1 MTKRKHPGR
10 SSGPVRPESPPS
22 AEGRRPPRSP
32 AQPAAGKRPD
42 ARKTGDN
49 RAEGGKWAD
58 GRYVKAPEASQSAK
72 PRPQG
77 GGRTDRRPE
86 PGTYPKSPPEAGKYA
101 GKLAKTRPDSRR
113 APDRA
118 PPSERPRAAE
128 AAAKGAKQSRGNWLY
143 GLHAVKAALDNPR
156 RKILRG
162 LLTEEAV
169 AAIGGNRSSF
179 KEMYP
184 NVAVESATREMI
196 SQMLPAHAV
205 HQGAAI
211 LADPLPDL
219 ALEDVLDD
227 VAEQQNAVILVLDQ
241 VTDPQNVGAIL
252 RSAAAFNVAA
262 VIVPDRHS
270 PPETTALA
278 KAASGA
284 IEIVPLVRVVNLAR
298 TLESLKQAGFWTAG
312 LAGEAPQTLAAARL
326 SGKVALVLGAEGE
339 GLRRLT
345 REHCDILVKL
355 PISPRM
361 ESLNVSAA
369 AAVALYELAR
379 NG

>member
-10 SSGPVRPESPPS
+10 SSGPVRPEFPLSS
-22 AEGRRPPRSP
+22 EGRRPSRPP
-32 AQPAAGKRPD
+32 ARPAAGKRPGGGK
-42 ARKTGDN
+42 APEN
-49 RAEGGKWAD
+49 PAEGHKWVD
-58 GRYVKAPEASQSAK
+58 GRYIPEAKSRPAK
-72 PRPQG
+72 KQG
-77 GGRTDRRPE
+77 DRRPE
-86 PGTYPKSPPEAGKYA
+86 PGKYPKTHPDPGKYA
-101 GKLAKTRPDSRR
+101 KARPDARR
-113 APDRA
+113 HPARESTA
-118 PPSERPRAAE
+118 ERPQAIENTPRNKPA
-128 AAAKGAKQSRGNWLY
+128 RGHWLY
-143 GLHAVKAALDNPR
+143 GLHSVKAALDNPR
-156 RKILRG
+156 RKISRL

-169 AAIGGNRSSF
+169 SAIAGNRSSF

-184 NVAVESATREMI
+184 QVAIEPATRESI
-196 SQMLPAHAV
+196 SQMLPPSAV
-205 HQGAAI
+205 HQGAAL

-219 ALEDVLDD
+219 VLEDILDELIEETQAVVL
-227 VAEQQNAVILVLDQ
+227 ILDQ

-284 IEIVPLVRVVNLAR
+284 IEMVPLVRVTNLAR
-298 TLESLKQAGFWTAG
+298 SLEQLKSAGFWTAG
-312 LAGEAPQTLAAARL
+312 LAGEARQTLAAANL
-326 SGKVALVLGAEGE
+326 SGKIALVLGAEGE

-345 REHCDILVKL
+345 RDHCDLLVKL

-379 NG
+379 GNG